1 MKYIANVTYV
11 ELMSFGIKAG
21 LFNYNRWFFLHIQIF
36 KNLHFGLS
44 CFYYNCLYVN
54 HDMSLGSSSDA
65 EDRGATASWDVG
77 GEEAAKGSRAATSQ
91 GALGLSHRGDGL
103 ACSGLCSRAQVEESC
118 CKKGTLIVVVLFVFK

>member
-1 MKYIANVTYV
+1 
-11 ELMSFGIKAG
+11 
-21 LFNYNRWFFLHIQIF
+21 
-36 KNLHFGLS
+36 
-44 CFYYNCLYVN
+44 
-54 HDMSLGSSSDA
+54 MSLGSSSDA

-77 GEEAAKGSRAATSQ
+77 GEEAAKGSRAAKSQ